1 MKTSRDCGNSCLQTG
16 SESQR
21 SGKAMKQSATQC
33 ERNARA
39 KRILVIGPSWVGDMV
54 MAQSLFQQL
63 KVQSDCT
70 IDVLAPAWSRAL
82 LDRMPEVNASLE
94 LPFVHGKL
102 DLPGRYRLGK
112 SLRKAAYDQ
121 VIVLPNSFK
130 SALPA
135 VFARIARRTGWRGE
149 ARGMLLNDCRV
160 LDTQDYPLM
169 VQRFVAL
176 ALAPGAMLPQPLPRP
191 RLHTEAGA
199 VSQTMESLT
208 LDSDRPVLALCPGA
222 EFGDAKQ
229 WPAAHYAAV
238 ASRRLADSWQVWL
251 LGSGRDAEVAQ
262 EVLENIPE
270 HLRRHCHDLTGST
283 TLDQAIDLLSV
294 AQAVVSNDSG
304 LMHVAAALDRP
315 LVVLYG
321 STSSDFTP
329 PLADRVAMLATDIE
343 CRPCF
348 QRRCPLKHKRCLTE
362 LSPSLVLK
370 QLDTLAP

>member
-1 MKTSRDCGNSCLQTG
+1 
-16 SESQR
+16 
-21 SGKAMKQSATQC
+21 MKQGIS
-33 ERNARA
+33 
-39 KRILVIGPSWVGDMV
+39 KRVLVIGPSWVGDMV
-54 MAQSLFQQL
+54 MAQSLFRQL
-63 KVQSDCT
+63 KAQSDCS

-82 LDRMPEVNASLE
+82 LDRMPEVSASLE
-94 LPFVHGKL
+94 LPFVHGQL
-102 DLPGRYRLGK
+102 DFPGRYRLGK
-112 SLRKAAYDQ
+112 SLRKAGYDQ
-121 VIVLPNSFK
+121 AIVLPNSFK

-135 VFARIARRTGWRGE
+135 VFARIPRRTGWRGE

-160 LDTQDYPLM
+160 LDTRNYPLM

-176 ALAPGAMLPQPLPRP
+176 ALDPGAALPQVLPRP
-191 RLHTEAGA
+191 RLQTETGS
-199 VSQTMESLT
+199 VSQTLESLK
-208 LDSDRPVLALCPGA
+208 LDTDRPVLALCPGA

-238 ASRRLADSWQVWL
+238 ASSRLAEAWQIWL
-251 LGSGRDAEVAQ
+251 LGSARDSAVAQ
-262 EVLENIPE
+262 EVLEHVPA
-270 HLRRHCHDLTGST
+270 HLRPHCHDLTGTT
-283 TLDQAIDLLSV
+283 TLGQAIDLLSV

-362 LSPSLVLK
+362 LSPSLVLE
-370 QLDTLAP
+370 QLATLAP